1 MSENALAAAM
11 RPKSYGSST
20 IGVKKSTV
28 ATIAR
33 SAERRNTAAS
43 SRVAASTRIRGSI
56 AAGTWRK
63 TCANSAGPSLQA
75 QPAPCENAVSRTV
88 VMGCGNIMDG
98 RWTRS
103 LPLAKPPSEEAAS
116 RDVAG
121 HVEPGVDDQGSP
133 SRWLDGAPQHEPTGE
148 SDKEPDEEEEQPP
161 AASAQRIEPQRG
173 EQHDDRGLDQAPRDF
188 PAAVGPDEIGR
199 SGRGVPALTD
209 RRRDHEQG
217 GDRQPREQQPAEG
230 HLPRRSGGRNPG
242 PRSPRPGRA
251 AVNVPWSSTTC
262 PLTST

>member
-20 IGVKKSTV
+20 MGVKKSTV

-43 SRVAASTRIRGSI
+43 SRAAASTRIRGSV

-88 VMGCGNIMDG
+88 VMGCDNMVDG

-103 LPLAKPPSEEAAS
+103 PPLAKPPGEEAAG
-116 RDVAG
+116 RDVAD
-121 HVEPGVDDQGSP
+121 HVESGVDEEGP
-133 SRWLDGAPQHEPTGE
+133 SSWRLDGLPHRE
-148 SDKEPDEEEEQPP
+148 SAREGDQEPDEEEQQPP
-161 AASAQRIEPQRG
+161 AAGAQRVEP
-173 EQHDDRGLDQAPRDF
+173 
-188 PAAVGPDEIGR
+188 
-199 SGRGVPALTD
+199 
-209 RRRDHEQG
+209 
-217 GDRQPREQQPAEG
+217 
-230 HLPRRSGGRNPG
+230 
-242 PRSPRPGRA
+242 
-251 AVNVPWSSTTC
+251 
-262 PLTST
+262 